1 METENR
7 FLRKFGKCIF
17 ITFFCLII
25 FQGCGTKEAVKTQTD
40 EDFLRQRVT
49 AYWDYKIKQE
59 FDKTYDFEVP
69 VYRKKV
75 SLVNYIRSFRT
86 NIVKWI
92 QARIEN
98 IKIED
103 GAAMLDLTLRVRVKL
118 PEVKSHES
126 DSLIKEKWV
135 KVEGIWYH
143 VPGEL

>member
-1 METENR
+1 MGTENR
-7 FLRKFGKCIF
+7 FLKRFGTCLF

-25 FQGCGTKEAVKTQTD
+25 SQGCGTKEAVKSQTD

-75 SLVNYIRSFRT
+75 NLVNYIRSFRT

-92 QARIEN
+92 QVRIEH

-103 GAAMLDLTLRVRVKL
+103 SAAMLDLTLRVRVKL
-118 PEVKSHES
+118 PEVKAHES

-143 VPGEL
+143 VPSEL